1 MMKHFPLRFGIVIL
15 LISVLCG
22 CELKPGKN
30 NSDTNKQQEGNHVTI
45 PDDNKIPDNHKT
57 PESGKAEAEESE
69 LAVLQQQI
77 AENGYGAGVSFLGYV
92 DSELHMTELSNYL
105 EAGLFMEKYPFLM
118 DADCFMTEGQELYAI
133 VPPNK
138 KGQIMVYASEI
149 TEEGVYADDKSK
161 SLFTGKPGEVLI
173 LKCNFSEIYSNV
185 LVTVTDGGG
194 AIEFRPSISLRDGHL
209 AELEDV
215 YDFTVYEDF
224 PDGQSI
230 EIALEMLYEIDE
242 VRQALENGM
251 SLMYIGNTDE
261 IDGGS
266 CMLFELGTDG
276 EYQFVREQL
285 YGVCDNRIYAYDV
298 IGDAWTI
305 IY

>member
-138 KGQIMVYASEI
+138 KGQ
-149 TEEGVYADDKSK
+149 
-161 SLFTGKPGEVLI
+161 
-173 LKCNFSEIYSNV
+173 
-185 LVTVTDGGG
+185 
-194 AIEFRPSISLRDGHL
+194 
-209 AELEDV
+209 
-215 YDFTVYEDF
+215 
-224 PDGQSI
+224 
-230 EIALEMLYEIDE
+230 
-242 VRQALENGM
+242 M

-298 IGDAWTI
+298 IGDAWNI

>member
-105 EAGLFMEKYPFLM
+105 EAGLFMEKS
-118 DADCFMTEGQELYAI
+118 
-133 VPPNK
+133 V
-138 KGQIMVYASEI
+138 
-149 TEEGVYADDKSK
+149 
-161 SLFTGKPGEVLI
+161 
-173 LKCNFSEIYSNV
+173 
-185 LVTVTDGGG
+185 DG
-194 AIEFRPSISLRDGHL
+194 
-209 AELEDV
+209 
-215 YDFTVYEDF
+215 
-224 PDGQSI
+224 
-230 EIALEMLYEIDE
+230 
-242 VRQALENGM
+242 
-251 SLMYIGNTDE
+251 
-261 IDGGS
+261 
-266 CMLFELGTDG
+266 
-276 EYQFVREQL
+276 
-285 YGVCDNRIYAYDV
+285 NRKIQH
-298 IGDAWTI
+298 TH
-305 IY
+305 